1 MHNKCYCAPLGRPPK
16 QTDSQLIE
24 QRRKAIGE
32 RDLRHNKTNI
42 PREQHQGQVLRC
54 RKVMDRSLLF
64 RKETQEDS

>member
-1 MHNKCYCAPLGRPPK
+1 MLLRTSKTNRFPIDRAKKEGSRGK
-16 QTDSQLIE
+16 K
-24 QRRKAIGE
+24 RGG

-42 PREQHQGQVLRC
+42 LREQHQGQVLRC